1 MPETLTASFALDL
14 EDGMSGP
21 TAEAAGA
28 LGKLKEK
35 IDADTKALREMQAAM
50 KRLTSGTVS
59 NVAAVQ
65 ALQAKMSATK
75 DSIAKAQS
83 KYFELGGTI
92 DGLGKKAKKS
102 GGDMGGALSGLPGP
116 IGQIASRFGALKG
129 ALAAGAIVGGLAA
142 IAAAAFAVIG
152 ATVALT
158 AALAR
163 YAITQADVRRNELL
177 RLEGLTMLRSA
188 YSRTAGS
195 ATEMQAA
202 IDRVARSSALGRDQ
216 IAGMASGLHRA
227 GLRGAAFRETMQSLA
242 TVEAA
247 LGQEGA
253 RRFRGRLIAEGR
265 AGRSAEA
272 LERMQARFGALA
284 RRRGLALDVQTRKFH
299 ENISALFD
307 DINIEGFLEG
317 LQSIG
322 ELFSQNM
329 VTGRALKAIV
339 DTLVQ
344 PLINSITAGFPI
356 VKRFFQGLVI
366 GALIGAIAVLAL
378 RNKLAELFGDA
389 TILEG
394 ADAMRIALWGGVI
407 AFGAIALAL
416 GVATVAALAFG
427 AAMLIPL
434 LPLFATIAA
443 IGLLIYA
450 GYRLVQ
456 WFGAQDWAAI
466 GRSLVDGLVN
476 GIRSAAGRVTGAMR
490 DIARTARAALEGA
503 LGIESP
509 SRVFAGL
516 GMQIPRGLAQGVE
529 RGAPIAAAAVDDMA
543 SGTVP
548 EGVSAASSTSVSVG
562 PVTVLVQGGADVG
575 GDELERRIVAA
586 LTRAFEGLA
595 IHAGAPA

>member
-65 ALQAKMSATK
+65 ALQAKMDAAK
-75 DSIAKAQS
+75 GSIAKTQA
-83 KYFELGGTI
+83 KYLELGGTFEATS
-92 DGLGKKAKKS
+92 KKAKKA
-102 GGDMGGALSGLPGP
+102 GGDIGGVLSGLPGP
-116 IGQIASRFGALKG
+116 LGQIAGRLGALKG
-129 ALAAGAIVGGLAA
+129 ALAAGAVVGGLLA
-142 IAAAAFAVIG
+142 IAAGVLAVVG

-163 YAITQADVRRNELL
+163 YAIQQADVRRNELL

-195 ATEMQAA
+195 AVEMQEA
-202 IDRVARSSALGRDQ
+202 IDRVSRSSALGRDQ

-247 LGQEGA
+247 LGEA
-253 RRFRGRLIAEGR
+253 AAARFRGRLIAEGR

-299 ENISALFD
+299 DNISALFD
-307 DINIEGFLEG
+307 DISIEGFLEG
-317 LQSIG
+317 LQTIG
-322 ELFSQNM
+322 ELFSQNT

-344 PLINSITAGFPI
+344 PLINSITAGFPL
-356 VKRFFQGLVI
+356 VRRFFQGIVI
-366 GALIGAIAVLAL
+366 GALIAAIAVLAL
-378 RNKLAELFGDA
+378 RNKLSEFFGDS

-394 ADAMRIALWGGVI
+394 ADAMRIALWGGVVV
-407 AFGAIALAL
+407 FGVLALAI
-416 GVATVAALAFG
+416 GVATIALVAWVAALA
-427 AAMLIPL
+427 
-434 LPLFATIAA
+434 LFMAPAILAVAA

-456 WFGAQDWAAI
+456 WFRAQDWGAL
-466 GRSLVDGLVN
+466 GRSIVDGLVG
-476 GIRSAAGRVTGAMR
+476 GIRSSASRVAQAMR
-490 DIARTARAALEGA
+490 EIARSARRTLEDA
-503 LGIESP
+503 LGIASP

-516 GMQIPRGLAQGVE
+516 GMQVPRGFAQGVE
-529 RGAPIAAAAVDDMA
+529 RAAPIAAAAVEEMA
-543 SGTVP
+543 GGSVP
-548 EGVSAASSTSVSVG
+548 QAAAAASMSSVSIGGVH
-562 PVTVLVQGGADVG
+562 VYVQGEADGNEIAQTVRA
-575 GDELERRIVAA
+575 EIVR
-586 LTRAFEGLA
+586 LLEGLA
-595 IHAGAPA
+595 IHQGAPAT